1 MARYDDTFVD
11 RFLEPWNRHDVD
23 GALALMTD
31 DCVWEV
37 TRGREGRPGVHRRP
51 GSGRAPATKHEVACR
66 RTLRSRRRPGVR
78 RDPVSGLLRSSPV
91 SSQRHRRP
99 PDLDVPRHAGRTAPA
114 ALTVEPLA
122 APGAWA
128 FTNGSY
134 FGHAPHRVGRE
145 GRAPRTRRPAPA
157 ASPDSEQ

>member
-51 GSGRAPATKHEVACR
+51 GSGRAPATKHEVEATLATPASGRQR
-66 RTLRSRRRPGVR
+66 RKSAENPPTCASRVTRQRAMTVVGHERQRSPFGLSGCFHHGLRPSLGPVGRTPMRRKRPFEWQWENPTSSGGR
-78 RDPVSGLLRSSPV
+78 RDFVSRLF
-91 SSQRHRRP
+91 
-99 PDLDVPRHAGRTAPA
+99 D
-114 ALTVEPLA
+114 
-122 APGAWA
+122 
-128 FTNGSY
+128 
-134 FGHAPHRVGRE
+134 
-145 GRAPRTRRPAPA
+145 
-157 ASPDSEQ
+157 